1 MLVLNNDLSVY
12 RVPVGLAKPQ
22 EVNARY
28 MSPRELKCLRDNI
41 AREGHLETLPL
52 LALRDGTFEV
62 ISGHHRI
69 KAAEMAGLSDYFAL
83 VYTRSLSHSELVA
96 KQLAHNAIQGQDKED
111 LLAQLYRQIEEVDL
125 LLETALDPEK
135 LGLAA
140 ENFVPVVPK
149 LDFEYR
155 YWGLA
160 FLSDSFE
167 DLEALAQEVD
177 SRAQFTGV
185 VSLDQLEELR
195 LTLKRLSK
203 SDDIRSLDGLL
214 MRMIEITRTY
224 LEEREAERAE
234 AQ

>member
-1 MLVLNNDLSVY
+1 
-12 RVPVGLAKPQ
+12 
-22 EVNARY
+22 

-41 AREGHLETLPL
+41 EREGHLETLPL
-52 LALRDGTFEV
+52 LALREDGTLEI

-96 KQLAHNAIQGQDKED
+96 KQLAHNAIQGEDKQDI
-111 LLAQLYRQIEEVDL
+111 LAQLYRQIEEVDL

-167 DLEALAQEVD
+167 DLEALAQDVD

-185 VSLDQLEELR
+185 ASLDQLEGLR
-195 LTLKRLSK
+195 VTLKRLSK
-203 SDDIRSLDGLL
+203 SEDIRSLDGLL
-214 MRMIEITRTY
+214 MRMIEITKIY
-224 LEEREAERAE
+224 LEEREAEKAE

>member
-1 MLVLNNDLSVY
+1 MLALNNDLSVY

-28 MSPRELKCLRDNI
+28 MSPRELKALRDNI

-52 LALRDGTFEV
+52 LALRDGTLEV

-69 KAAEMAGLSDYFAL
+69 KAAEMAGLADYFAL
-83 VYTRSLSHSELVA
+83 VYTRNLSRSELVA
-96 KQLAHNAIQGQDKED
+96 KQLAHNAIQGEDKQDV
-111 LLAQLYRQIEEVDL
+111 LAQLYSMIEEVDL

-140 ENFVPVVPK
+140 ENFQPIVPK
-149 LDFEYR
+149 LDFQYR
-155 YWGLA
+155 YWSLA

-167 DLEALAQEVD
+167 DVEALAREVD
-177 SRAQFTGV
+177 SRAEFLGV
-185 VSLDQLEELR
+185 VSEDKLEDLR
-195 LTLKRLSK
+195 STLKRLSK

-214 MRMIEITRTY
+214 MRMLEITKEY
-224 LEEREAERAE
+224 LAERETERAE